1 MARIESQAKA
11 GFYPTPD
18 SVCDLLQT
26 KITFENG
33 ARIFDPCCGAGLTL
47 SRLATNTTTTYGIEL
62 NHERSSEARSRL
74 NHVLWGDALSEAR
87 ISAQAFGLLYLNPP
101 YDTEINPDEKSQR
114 LETLFLRRYLG
125 SLQLGGFLFFVIPYY
140 VLVTNCAQAIA
151 RNFKVQVLGF
161 PEKEFHAFKQ
171 CIVFGKRQI
180 VTADQAQQTE
190 DRLRE
195 LGRMEP
201 DMFMNEVAALES
213 VAPVSIGIPAPVKPS
228 FIFKINRFDPLE
240 GIPLVHK
247 AGILKGALEELTPRK
262 NNVIRPLTMLENGH
276 LALMLAGGYM
286 NGAVE
291 QNGRQL
297 VIKGVVRKVD
307 KIMSAPEPGEK
318 TGSITIRDKY
328 IPTVKAID
336 MQTATM
342 QIVQ

>member
-18 SVCDLLQT
+18 SVCELLQS
-26 KITFENG
+26 KITFEDG
-33 ARIFDPCCGAGLTL
+33 ARLIDPCCGAGLTL
-47 SRLATNTTTTYGIEL
+47 SRLATTTTTTYGIEL

-74 NHVLWGDALSEAR
+74 HHVLWGDALTEAR

-114 LETLFLRRYLG
+114 FETLFLRRYLG
-125 SLQLGGFLFFVIPYY
+125 SLQHGGFLVFVIPYY
-140 VLVTNCAQAIA
+140 ILVTNCAQAIA
-151 RNFKVQVLGF
+151 RNFKVQMLAF
-161 PEKEFHAFKQ
+161 PEGEFQAFKQ
-171 CIVFGKRQI
+171 CIVFGRRQM
-180 VTADQAQQTE
+180 VTAEQAQKTE
-190 DRLRE
+190 DRLRA

-201 DMFMNEVAALES
+201 DAFMEEITPLEI
-213 VAPVSIGIPAPVKPS
+213 VAPLSIKVPAPVKSS
-228 FIFKINRFDPLE
+228 FVFQINRFDPLE
-240 GIPLVHK
+240 GLPVVRK
-247 AGILKGALEELTPRK
+247 AGILKGALEELAPKK

-307 KIMSAPEPGEK
+307 NITSVPEPGA
-318 TGSITIRDKY
+318 TSGTITVRDKY
-328 IPTVKAID
+328 VPTVKAID

-342 QIVQ
+342 QTVQ